1 MKLLQ
6 KAEGL
11 IEAELV
17 DEPQLKVLAALLD
30 NRLHLVRSF
39 NKKVIKTYKV
49 D

>member
-11 IEAELV
+11 IKAELV
-17 DEPQLKVLAALLD
+17 DKPRLKVLAVLLD

-39 NKKVIKTYKV
+39 NEKVIKTYKV